1 MITDYFVLNEWTKR
15 KEIVP
20 GLMVAGDYTSV
31 SNAERAWRAAVAQ
44 NNMAY
49 IEGKAEHYIIHS
61 NKGYKWAAD
70 KDEIARSV
78 RDLEKRALSML
89 RTVSKTRKALAV
101 TGQGEMQNN
110 LASLRKEAGYSGAA
124 FVKCLKMVNPKVRID
139 QPTLSRIET
148 GAVMP
153 TSEQMI
159 ACANLL
165 GKKPY
170 EVFGLQALTI

>member
-15 KEIVP
+15 KEITP
-20 GLMVAGDYTSV
+20 GLMATGDYTTV
-31 SNAERAWRAAVAQ
+31 SNAERAWRSAVAQ
-44 NNMAY
+44 NNAAY
-49 IEGKAEHYIIHS
+49 IDGKAEYYIIHS
-61 NKGYKWAAD
+61 NKGYKWAKD
-70 KDEIARSV
+70 RDEIATSLN
-78 RDLEKRALSML
+78 DLEKRALSML
-89 RTVSKTRKALAV
+89 STVSKTRKALAV

-124 FVKCLKMVNPKVRID
+124 FVKSIKVVNPSVRID

-153 TSEQMI
+153 TPEQMI
-159 ACANLL
+159 ACASLL

>member
-1 MITDYFVLNEWTKR
+1 MITDLFVLNEWTKR
-15 KEIVP
+15 KEITP
-20 GLMVAGDYTSV
+20 GLMATGDYTTV

-44 NNMAY
+44 NNKAY
-49 IEGKAEHYIIHS
+49 LEGRAEYYIIHS
-61 NKGYKWAAD
+61 NKGYKWAVD

-89 RTVSKTRKALAV
+89 STVSKTRKALAV

-110 LASLRKEAGYSGAA
+110 LASLRKEAGFSGAA
-124 FVKCLKMVNPKVRID
+124 FVKSLKEVYPNVRID

-153 TSEQMI
+153 TSDQMI
-159 ACANLL
+159 ACAGLL
-165 GKKPY
+165 SKKPY